1 MLMEEKIISVD
12 KSTYGNIYNTDY
24 SNIYSLNITI
34 KYNKTTPKYHIMTQ
48 EKCIKMKKGQ
58 SKVIG

>member
-1 MLMEEKIISVD
+1 MLMQEKIIAVD
-12 KSTYGNIYNTDY
+12 KSTYGNIYNADY
-24 SNIYSLNITI
+24 SNRYSLNI
-34 KYNKTTPKYHIMTQ
+34 TPKYHIMTQ